1 MKTEKHGSTYRHLQ
15 KRAMINFTKEAC
27 GRGGELKFQKY
38 SEWKY
43 NNYFGIVY
51 RGWFEMKTLE
61 NYASGMAPHTFSFA
75 LDSLHSL
82 ACFWACEDGL
92 WHRHNKYQ
100 IASFVF
106 QDLQSQRYNGVST
119 IITIDIRHQL
129 SKDVPKNENMYL
141 YWNLSTL
148 HPSPKW
154 WPTGV

>member
-1 MKTEKHGSTYRHLQ
+1 
-15 KRAMINFTKEAC
+15 
-27 GRGGELKFQKY
+27 
-38 SEWKY
+38 
-43 NNYFGIVY
+43 
-51 RGWFEMKTLE
+51 MKTLE

-129 SKDVPKNENMYL
+129 SKEVPKNEKYVFIL
-141 YWNLSTL
+141 ESL
-148 HPSPKW
+148 HIASV
-154 WPTGV
+154 TEMVAHRGVNFFESHACSCHSLGTNQ